1 MSARGLGV
9 EGVCRV
15 QMITEH
21 LCTLVQNTRFAG
33 LYSVYEKIKGIPE
46 EAGRRAQNSSKPASG
61 SSQSEPCSRA
71 MALMLAPSCIEHLS
85 I

>member
-33 LYSVYEKIKGIPE
+33 LYSVHEKI
-46 EAGRRAQNSSKPASG
+46 NS
-61 SSQSEPCSRA
+61 
-71 MALMLAPSCIEHLS
+71 
-85 I
+85 

>member
-33 LYSVYEKIKGIPE
+33 LYSVYERSKAFPKKRVGE
-46 EAGRRAQNSSKPASG
+46 HKTAVNLHLVRAKVSPAR
-61 SSQSEPCSRA
+61 EPW
-71 MALMLAPSCIEHLS
+71 H
-85 I
+85 